1 MTLATG
7 ALLAPTV
14 VLVVKFTSVSE
25 NGLSEEPPAEVPSN
39 ALRKVVPA
47 TDGVK
52 KKSVVTEVG
61 LVRVIDANGFEPKG
75 IAVPGAPPPGG
86 IVTAP
91 EGAIDTPNRVSAIAH
106 DRNEPRIMTDLL
118 FLEVSNVIGRWWSTD
133 SFWTKL

>member
-14 VLVVKFTSVSE
+14 VLVVKFKSVIE

-52 KKSVVTEVG
+52 KKSVVTGVVLG
-61 LVRVIDANGFEPKG
+61 RVIVANEFEPKP
-75 IAVPGAPPPGG
+75 IDVPGGAPPEG
-86 IVTAP
+86 IVAAP